1 MSPRVLLR
9 GLSLILSLALLGWL
23 SERLDLADMLSEHWV
38 DDQVRGRGW
47 AGDLLFLGMGALATA
62 LGFPRQVVAFLG
74 GYAFGFTRGT
84 ALALLATTAGGWLA
98 FGYARWL
105 GRGLILD
112 RFPSRI
118 RKLDDFLRGHPFA
131 MALVIR
137 LLPVGSNLVT
147 NLVAGVSSVA
157 AVPFFAGS
165 ALGYVP
171 QTAAFALAGS
181 GVTFHPGVR
190 ISLAVLLFVGSSLLG
205 VWLYR
210 RHRHGAALEAE
221 IDEELGEAARAP
233 SGPPTRGPAG
243 LGSR

>member
-1 MSPRVLLR
+1 MSLRALLR

-38 DDQVRGRGW
+38 DDRVRDKGW
-47 AGDLLFLGMGALATA
+47 AGDLLFLGMGALTTA

-74 GYAFGFTRGT
+74 GYAFGFTRGS
-84 ALALLATTAGGWLA
+84 ALALLATAAGAWLA

-105 GRGLILD
+105 GRGLVLD

-137 LLPVGSNLVT
+137 LLPVGNNLVT

-157 AVPFFAGS
+157 AAPFFAGS
-165 ALGYVP
+165 ALGYLP

-210 RHRHGAALEAE
+210 RHRHGAALEEE
-221 IDEELGEAARAP
+221 IDEELGEARAG
-233 SGPPTRGPAG
+233 SGPAPRGPVG
-243 LGSR
+243 PGSR